1 MNSLLS
7 GILYQNDMLFYF
19 INRGLDNP
27 FLDFLMP
34 AITDFGSFIAMGI
47 ICVLLY
53 IFGGENT
60 RKVAVLGIAA
70 LLIANVAVFYL
81 KFIIA
86 EPRPY
91 LVLPNVDL
99 LIPEGEIYSFPS
111 GHSASSFAVMM
122 VIGLK
127 YRLNIKGKT
136 YRLLYPL
143 LAFASLIAFS
153 RIYIGVHYPLDVVFG
168 AIVGILSA
176 LLAIYLG
183 WDDAIVNKIS
193 QISIKNIL
201 TNIIRKKQSSKNIQ
215 TSKLENHP

>member
-1 MNSLLS
+1 MGSLLS

-19 INRGLDNP
+19 INRGLDNS
-27 FLDFLMP
+27 FFDFLMP

-60 RKVAVLGIAA
+60 RKVALLGLAA
-70 LLIANVAVFYL
+70 LLVANVAVYFL
-81 KFIIA
+81 KFIVA
-86 EPRPY
+86 EPRPFN
-91 LVLPNVDL
+91 VLPNVDL
-99 LIPEGEIYSFPS
+99 LVSESEIYSFPS

-127 YRLNIKGKT
+127 YRLHIKGKG

-153 RIYIGVHYPLDVVFG
+153 RVYIGVHYPLDVVFG

-176 LLAIYLG
+176 LVVIYIG
-183 WDDAIVNKIS
+183 WDDSIINKIS
-193 QISIKNIL
+193 QISIKD
-201 TNIIRKKQSSKNIQ
+201 IIINLVRGKQSSKK
-215 TSKLENHP
+215 T